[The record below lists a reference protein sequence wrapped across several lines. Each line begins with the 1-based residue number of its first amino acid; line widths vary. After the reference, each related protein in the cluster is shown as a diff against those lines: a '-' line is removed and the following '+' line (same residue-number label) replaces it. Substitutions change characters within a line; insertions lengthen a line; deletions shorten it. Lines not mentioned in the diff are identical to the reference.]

1 MIYTIQ
7 KHRCLQCLLW
17 MLFVQVWGVPIVLKA
32 QNLIEDQP
40 AQQIALKA
48 LNHVYNW
55 EFEQANSRI
64 EQLKPKYQ
72 NHPAYYLLKALV
84 LHWQYL
90 PLEKKHPQFKTYEQL
105 LNHCAKLTEA
115 RLKKNKREPEGIFFK
130 LMAYGLKALAEVE
143 TGSLRRAVS
152 YGRSAYGAM
161 KRGFKFTEKFGG
173 FYFSTGLYRYYAK
186 QFPQSRPIVKPFMI
200 FFPAGNKQLGLAYM
214 RTATQKALF
223 TRHEAW
229 VFLGDIYLKYE
240 SNLYQASLAFAHLS
254 KTFPK
259 NPFFALKYAECL
271 VHLGRYYEAQNYLSK
286 FREQTSPIYQMGG
299 EILQG
304 LMAERLQ
311 KNEAAAKKHYT
322 KVLAVK
328 EYDQRYSRDYHALAK
343 AGLARLL
350 AKKGDKVS
358 RKAARELYKQARK
371 HTEYEWLKAAIKK
384 AMKGL

>member
-7 KHRCLQCLLW
+7 KHRPLQCLLW
-17 MLFVQVWGVPIVLKA
+17 WWFIQVWGVPIVLKA
-32 QNLIEDQP
+32 QNLIEDKP

-55 EFEQANSRI
+55 EFEQASSRI

-72 NHPAYYLLKALV
+72 DHPAYYLLRALV

-90 PLEKKHPQFKTYEQL
+90 PLEKKRPQFKTYEQL

-130 LMAYGLKALAEVE
+130 VMAYGLKALAEVE
-143 TGSLRRAVS
+143 TGSLRSAVS
-152 YGRSAYGAM
+152 YGRRAYGAM

-186 QFPQSRPIVKPFMI
+186 QFPQSRPIVKPFMV
-200 FFPAGNKQLGLAYM
+200 FFPAGNKQLGLAQM
-214 RTATQKALF
+214 RTATRKALF
-223 TRHEAW
+223 TRQEAW

-240 SNLYQASLAFAHLS
+240 SNLYQASLAFARLS
-254 KTFPK
+254 KNFPK

-271 VHLGRYYEAQNYLSK
+271 VHLGRYYEAQNYFSK
-286 FREQTSPIYQMGG
+286 FQQQTLPIYQIGQ
-299 EILQG
+299 EVLQG
-304 LMAERLQ
+304 MIAERQQ
-311 KNEAAAKKHYT
+311 KNETVAKKHYARA
-322 KVLAVK
+322 LAIK
-328 EYDQRYSRDYHALAK
+328 GYDQRYSRDYRALAK

-350 AKKGDKVS
+350 AKKGDKTS
-358 RKAARELYKQARK
+358 RKNARELYKQARK
-371 HTEYEWLKAAIKK
+371 HTEYEWLKKEIKK
-384 AMKGL
+384 AMKRL